1 MGETASRPSL
11 WQRIRRVH
19 WGEVGLWALFLI
31 SGVGGASDSSGHAV
45 TFSGIAALAAIG
57 VRATRP
63 DPREISDVA
72 E

>member
-1 MGETASRPSL
+1 MGETASRPSI

-19 WGEVGLWALFLI
+19 WGEACLWALFVV

-45 TFSGIAALAAIG
+45 TFSGISALAAIG

-63 DPREISDVA
+63 DPREASNVA